1 MCPQHLAA
9 SLPLLRERS
18 VSDLGPACTR
28 PCPSLRAVITAVSLL
43 PAQTRVSSRKEVA
56 LKLVC
61 CASGPYPT
69 LRRVT
74 CLGVVDGALLGREC
88 PEGERCLPSL
98 DGLEGLP
105 LTALPEMCHS
115 YKNSGERR
123 ESAMGKSMGGGGRPQ
138 GACRVAGHVSVL
150 DSVRVLH
157 TSNQVELSGP
167 CRVCSHLSPDW
178 PHPPGWRHRAD
189 GKGCGIHPVGEIR
202 LGELASCSDQF
213 PPDGNGDH
221 NATSHVKTRHLGC
234 LAHDM
239 YSREDRS
246 FFVRLTEKVFG
257 ITSHSCGRL
266 LELTFSA
273 SNNSYLYT
281 SDLLPRSN
289 TLTPLM
295 LPWEPVG

>member
-1 MCPQHLAA
+1 M
-9 SLPLLRERS
+9 
-18 VSDLGPACTR
+18 
-28 PCPSLRAVITAVSLL
+28 
-43 PAQTRVSSRKEVA
+43 
-56 LKLVC
+56 
-61 CASGPYPT
+61 
-69 LRRVT
+69 
-74 CLGVVDGALLGREC
+74 GVVDGALLGREC
-88 PEGERCLPSL
+88 PKGERCLPSL

-105 LTALPEMCHS
+105 LTALLEMRCS

-213 PPDGNGDH
+213 PPRWKWGPQC
-221 NATSHVKTRHLGC
+221 HL
-234 LAHDM
+234 
-239 YSREDRS
+239 SRENKAP
-246 FFVRLTEKVFG
+246 RLPGTRYVFERRQVLLCEVNREG
-257 ITSHSCGRL
+257 LWHTSHSCGRL

-273 SNNSYLYT
+273 SNNSYLCT
-281 SDLLPRSN
+281 SDLLPRSSA
-289 TLTPLM
+289 LTPLM